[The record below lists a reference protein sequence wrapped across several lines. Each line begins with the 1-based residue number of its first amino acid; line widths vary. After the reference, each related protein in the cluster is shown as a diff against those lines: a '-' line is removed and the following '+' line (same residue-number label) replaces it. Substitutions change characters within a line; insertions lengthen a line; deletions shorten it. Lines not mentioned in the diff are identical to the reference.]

1 MSKTIFFYGTIKDN
15 INLDGTRT
23 LEEVVAVCKRIG
35 ATQFINKFDEGYSQ
49 KIGQD
54 GAKLSGGEKQKIA
67 LARALLKDAEL
78 IILDEATSGF
88 DKKSDKALSELLR
101 EQMKNKTVIV
111 VTHKY
116 EEIEGFDKIYKL
128 ENGKLNQVYTV

>member
-1 MSKTIFFYGTIKDN
+1 M
-15 INLDGTRT
+15 
-23 LEEVVAVCKRIG
+23 
-35 ATQFINKFDEGYSQ
+35 
-49 KIGQD
+49 
-54 GAKLSGGEKQKIA
+54 
-67 LARALLKDAEL
+67 
-78 IILDEATSGF
+78 DEATSGF